1 MEREF
6 QKELNRTSLT
16 VRADESVGRSYET
29 GMFLSCHVKGLLSCG
44 VRHVDNETRFSYD
57 ISAKV
62 SLTDFC
68 AEREFRK
75 EELQWILTGILRT
88 PAEMEDYLLCTDHLC
103 LEPKMIFLDRE
114 KKETYLLFVPFY
126 GRDFR
131 TSLREM
137 TEFLLERIDREE
149 SEAVVFGYRFYR
161 MVMEEDVRPEK
172 MIAFLTGKPEHG
184 TSRSEET
191 GSGAFD
197 VTEDFTEFSRE
208 ESEEEESC
216 GPEEPETA
224 YGRRNSARPAGKGG
238 WRAKLKLDRRTLFLI
253 GGGLLAV
260 LLLYTVL
267 HLRILEEIEPEMIF
281 GTAAAA
287 AASGALLAFRLRRKK
302 PAVPVREEKK
312 QEESS

>member
-1 MEREF
+1 
-6 QKELNRTSLT
+6 
-16 VRADESVGRSYET
+16 
-29 GMFLSCHVKGLLSCG
+29 
-44 VRHVDNETRFSYD
+44 
-57 ISAKV
+57 
-62 SLTDFC
+62 
-68 AEREFRK
+68 
-75 EELQWILTGILRT
+75 
-88 PAEMEDYLLCTDHLC
+88 
-103 LEPKMIFLDRE
+103 
-114 KKETYLLFVPFY
+114 
-126 GRDFR
+126 
-131 TSLREM
+131 
-137 TEFLLERIDREE
+137 
-149 SEAVVFGYRFYR
+149 
-161 MVMEEDVRPEK
+161 
-172 MIAFLTGKPEHG
+172 MIAFLTGKPEQG

-224 YGRRNSARPAGKGG
+224 YGRRNRARPAGKGG